1 MAKRRKSYRAYAP
14 GSVQKRITAH
24 LKYAVSELRQGDPKG
39 CLYAKQ
45 NVDKA
50 VTLYYDALPLM
61 APRTSRVQGVR
72 IVRVIK
78 AVERKCRR

>member
-1 MAKRRKSYRAYAP
+1 MAKRRSYRAYAP
-14 GSVQKRITAH
+14 GSVQRKITAH

-50 VTLYYDALPLM
+50 VTLYHDVMHLM
-61 APRTSRVQGVR
+61 TPRTSRAQGVR